1 MGRIAGWIGARIRLD
16 RPDGNPLRRRY
27 DRLESGLVLA
37 LVLAFMLFLWP
48 AMLVGGS
55 VYRDGLADERVGPGA
70 RQLVTAVLTED
81 APEQM
86 NAAGAAFMVRAQ
98 ARWTMPDGTA
108 REGKVQVRPL
118 TRAGTRVQIWV
129 DADGRPTTPPNKRA
143 ETITKA
149 VFAATGV
156 QLAATLGLVL
166 IYVIGRRALDR
177 RRYREWDIAW
187 ALADAKWRR
196 RQV

>member
-1 MGRIAGWIGARIRLD
+1 MPERLIINAALT
-16 RPDGNPLRRRY
+16 GNVPTKAQNPY
-27 DRLESGLVLA
+27 VPITAEEIVEDC
-37 LVLAFMLFLWP
+37 
-48 AMLVGGS
+48 
-55 VYRDGLADERVGPGA
+55 ERCV
-70 RQLVTAVLTED
+70 
-81 APEQM
+81 
-86 NAAGAAFMVRAQ
+86 AAGAAIVHLH
-98 ARWTMPDGTA
+98 AR
-108 REGKVQVRPL
+108 
-118 TRAGTRVQIWV
+118 